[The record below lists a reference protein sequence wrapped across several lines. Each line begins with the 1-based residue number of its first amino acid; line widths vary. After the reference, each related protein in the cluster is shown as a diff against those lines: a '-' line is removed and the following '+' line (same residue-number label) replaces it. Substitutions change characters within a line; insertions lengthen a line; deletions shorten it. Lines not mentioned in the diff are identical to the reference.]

1 MIPRQRLDIEWSDLL
16 AGGLFC
22 LNPGSA
28 LPALQEI
35 ASHWNGTGEALVTLS
50 VRSGFDALLTSLD
63 LPPGSEVLV
72 SALTIQD
79 MISIISSHNLVA
91 VPVDLD
97 VDELKVKEANLQ
109 RAVTSRTRMI
119 LVAHLYGCRMP
130 LDGVATIAQQHA
142 LILVE
147 DCAQAYNGDGFRG
160 HPQSDVTCFSFGPIK
175 TATALGGGLLRF
187 KDPALCARVRQLQDG
202 WPQQSRWRFWK
213 RVLRYAQL
221 KFLNARPCFTVF
233 VWLCGVCRINYDVFL
248 QRSVRGFGGGN
259 LLAQLRHRP
268 CVPLIRLLARRLRQ
282 TKLKSV
288 SHRVSR
294 AHDAL
299 TLLSSER
306 TVGAR
311 APEHSHWVF
320 PIQTPTP
327 DELKEWLWRHGF
339 DATRGASSMIAVSST
354 GESSAQPE
362 NVRSLMQRMLYL
374 PVATC
379 RNAAEVRRLCDCVKE
394 FEDPRHVSPASP
406 ESSDV
411 F

>member
-1 MIPRQRLDIEWSDLL
+1 MTFTILRQDSATTPVNGDLFAPRQ
-16 AGGLFC
+16 G
-22 LNPGSA
+22 
-28 LPALQEI
+28 
-35 ASHWNGTGEALVTLS
+35 
-50 VRSGFDALLTSLD
+50 
-63 LPPGSEVLV
+63 
-72 SALTIQD
+72 
-79 MISIISSHNLVA
+79 
-91 VPVDLD
+91 
-97 VDELKVKEANLQ
+97 
-109 RAVTSRTRMI
+109 
-119 LVAHLYGCRMP
+119 
-130 LDGVATIAQQHA
+130 
-142 LILVE
+142 
-147 DCAQAYNGDGFRG
+147 
-160 HPQSDVTCFSFGPIK
+160 
-175 TATALGGGLLRF
+175 
-187 KDPALCARVRQLQDG
+187 
-202 WPQQSRWRFWK
+202 K
-213 RVLRYAQL
+213 RVLVTGGAG
-221 KFLNARPCFTVF
+221 FLGSH
-233 VWLCGVCRINYDVFL
+233 LCERLLDAGHEVLCLDDFSTGRQGNIQHLRDN
-248 QRSVRGFGGGN
+248 VRF
-259 LLAQLRHRP
+259 QVLRHDVIRP
-268 CVPLIRLLARRLRQ
+268 YSVAADEIYNLACPA
-282 TKLKSV
+282 SPV
-288 SHRVSR
+288 HVSR